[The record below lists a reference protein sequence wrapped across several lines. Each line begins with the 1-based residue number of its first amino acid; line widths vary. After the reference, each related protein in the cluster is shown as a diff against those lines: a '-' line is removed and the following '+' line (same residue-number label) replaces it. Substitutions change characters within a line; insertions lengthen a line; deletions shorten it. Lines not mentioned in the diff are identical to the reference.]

1 MTALCPLE
9 VHAAIERRCAAA
21 RSGRLKPYSG
31 MLRASVLDVVTSM
44 FPRFAA
50 RRGEKALAEDVDDF
64 VRNFGA
70 ARAQFMHISTE
81 FVRFSEGRFEDPVAR
96 TLLEYEWT
104 LFSVEV
110 SEERVGAPP
119 EGWGARCLADVSLNP
134 TLQLIAV
141 PFDLDA
147 DDAEADRMVGDGRS
161 PFVYAVYRTHDHRV
175 LTQGLN
181 GVDVSVLREL
191 ADGVGQTGSDN
202 HSAWIGNAL
211 RLGLVVA
218 RHT

>member
-9 VHAAIERRCAAA
+9 VHASIERRCAAA
-21 RSGRLKPYSG
+21 RSGRLKPYSD
-31 MLRASVLDVVTSM
+31 MLRANTLDVVSSM

-50 RRGEKALAEDVDDF
+50 RRGEKALAQDVDEF
-64 VRNFGA
+64 VRSFGA
-70 ARAQFMHISTE
+70 TRAQFMHLSTE
-81 FVRFSEGRFEDPVAR
+81 FVRFSQGRFADPITR
-96 TLLEYEWT
+96 TLLEYEWM

-110 SEERVGAPP
+110 SEELVTAPP
-119 EGWGARCLADVSLNP
+119 DGWTAGSLAELRLNP

-147 DDAEADRMVGDGRS
+147 EDAEAERMIGEDRS
-161 PFVYAVYRTHDHRV
+161 PFVYAVYRTPDHRV
-175 LTQGLN
+175 LTQSLG
-181 GVDVSVLREL
+181 GIDIGVLREL
-191 ADGVGQTGSDN
+191 AGGVGQMSSDDR
-202 HSAWIGNAL
+202 SAWIGDAL